1 MKKLLFIASCLL
13 FATLS
18 SCSSDDNKSD
28 VNYIYAKFNG
38 VQQKFNI
45 ISVDIID
52 YEGYSDIEVSGTM
65 NSDNSKRIEIKS
77 EYGVTGSNI
86 IWGLYY
92 VLNGTYY
99 SIDSENFI
107 SSVTENSSGKYK
119 GTFSGSI
126 VDDEGVVIELTEG
139 DFNILY

>member
-1 MKKLLFIASCLL
+1 MKKLLFLATCVFITLL
-13 FATLS
+13 T

-28 VNYIYAKFNG
+28 VNYISAKFNG

-65 NSDNSKRIEIKS
+65 NSDNSKRIDIKS
-77 EYGVTGSNI
+77 EYGVTGNNI
-86 IWGLYY
+86 IWGVYY
-92 VLNGTYY
+92 TLNGSFYE
-99 SIDSENFI
+99 IVSENFN
-107 SSVTENSSGKYK
+107 SSITENSSGKYK
-119 GTFSGSI
+119 GTFSGSVI
-126 VDDEGVVIELTEG
+126 NDEGVVIEITEG